1 VLGEKAFMSPGGKER
16 ESLILK
22 HGLASIQ
29 KRGEEGIPTEH
40 EEQILKEQGVFPNA
54 IQPGFI
60 A

>member
-1 VLGEKAFMSPGGKER
+1 MSPGGKER